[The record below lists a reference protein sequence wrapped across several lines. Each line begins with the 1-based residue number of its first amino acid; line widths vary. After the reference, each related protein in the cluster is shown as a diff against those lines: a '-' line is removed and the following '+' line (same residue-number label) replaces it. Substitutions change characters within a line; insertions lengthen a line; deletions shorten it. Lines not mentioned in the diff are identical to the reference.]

1 MKTVFKTIWVAVMLL
16 LLGTF
21 AKAQTPP
28 TITGSLTSTS
38 AICSGTGS
46 ITINTATSAAP
57 YNLVNADLSSLP
69 VGATVGGVNHTPTF
83 TSGNP
88 HYVLL
93 TPANNDKRGFITFA
107 ETTLK
112 PVNFIATFGLYVGNG
127 NGADGT
133 SFNYGKVNT
142 STGNYGEWG
151 MIDSGLAVGFNDVSN
166 KIIIF
171 YNNVQ
176 LTSFNVNGTLNNSGW
191 KSVSIEVTGS
201 GQLTLSHGGNVYCTN
216 YQLPAAYV
224 TDNKTNWK
232 YGFAAR
238 TGGLNNLHAVNDVVI
253 KDRTPWEYSL
263 DGTNFTTNNNFT
275 NLNPGTYNAYARIG
289 NAAYNANGYNSTA
302 SIGTQT
308 ITALSFAATLTPTNP
323 TTCTATGTIAISNV
337 THNMASYDL
346 VNLSLTNGQLGG
358 AYTGGLGSS
367 FTPYFGAGDLV
378 LTQNQNNQAGFIAFG
393 TNEAQPNAFSANYD
407 VFVGAGNGGD
417 GLSFNYGVLNTVG
430 SAGAAETGM
439 VNSGLAVGFSDYSNT
454 IKIYYNKTVLQ
465 SYNAT
470 VNAGGYKSVA
480 ITVTQDGKI
489 TIVHGGITICSNYQL
504 PAAYATDN
512 KSGWQYAFAARTG
525 GSTNYH
531 SVKNVVIKDNDIQ
544 YFLGNGNFTSAT
556 TLTEVAPGQYT
567 VFARKSNGVHCS
579 NTFQIGTATITYT
592 PDITATVAST
602 SPTTCT
608 STGGTVT
615 ISNVSH
621 GISSPY
627 NLVNISLTNQQLG
640 ASSIGNLGTC
650 CNPIWGG
657 FGDLVLTPNTSNRAG
672 YIAFNS
678 TVAKPNAFIANY
690 DVFVGGGNG
699 GDGLSFNYGNLN
711 TSGSLG
717 GAESGMVNSG
727 LAIGFNEYH
736 NTIKIYYNKI
746 ELQSYSATLNTNSYK
761 SVAITVTQDGKI
773 TIVHGGTTICS
784 NYQLPAAYAT
794 DNKSSW
800 QYALAAR
807 CGASNNYHSVK
818 NVVIKDNSVQYTIN
832 GQYYT
837 EDPHFTNV
845 YPATYNVRARI
856 SNGTYCSILSSL
868 GSVTIAPPPG
878 MVAITGQPD
887 TTTRSLRLNATA
899 TTLSVTATGAD
910 TLRYQWYSNNTAS
923 ISGSPILGAT
933 SASYTPA
940 TTEGG
945 TFYYY
950 CIVSNACSNATS
962 AVSGGITI
970 KTTFSESCIQ
980 AVSAG
985 LYSSIVMKT
994 DGSLWAWGDNNWG
1007 QLGDGTQ
1014 SNTRNSPVKI
1024 GTATNWKTVLI
1035 GAEHTIAIKTDGT
1048 LWAWGKNY
1056 QGLLGDGTTTN
1067 RNSPVQI
1074 GTATNWET
1082 VFLGNT
1088 SLHTMALKTDG
1099 TLWAWGVN
1107 SDGQLGDGTTTNRLS
1122 PVQIGNATNW
1132 KSISLGYSYT
1142 VATKTDG
1149 TLWTWGN
1156 NYFGQLGDGT
1166 TTNRLSPVQIGNATN
1181 WKSVSAGGLH
1191 NFAVKNDGSLWAWGY
1206 NNSGQ
1211 LGDGTT
1217 TDRHSPVQIGTAN
1230 NWASIS
1236 PGAYYTVAKK
1246 TDGSLWAWGEN
1257 WTGQLGDGTRINRYS
1272 PVQTGTDTNWA
1283 SISAGY
1289 DHNLALKTDGSLW
1302 VWGANFKGYLG
1313 DGTTTR
1319 KISPIKLSSCVVC
1332 TPTVSTFTVTAC
1344 GSYTWV
1350 AKGNKVYTANNN
1362 TDTILL
1368 MNEAGCDS
1376 VVTLNL
1382 TVTRAPNAFN
1392 YDRYGDPNYELV
1404 KGQGYHNILPENIF
1418 TIAYGYDAY
1427 GVAVDTAGNV
1437 FVSDYD
1443 NDVIKKIDK
1452 NGNETTFYSTGIKKA
1467 RGLATDKAGNVYVAN
1482 QYYNKVLK
1490 ISKSGSLL
1498 NTYTGFNNPR
1508 SVAVDSAGNIYVADE
1523 GHNQVKKIS
1532 TNGTIT
1538 AIGSGFVGPEA
1549 VAVDAT
1555 GNIYVG
1561 DFSGT
1566 SFSGRVKK
1574 MTTNGTISVLATG
1587 FDDMSSIAVDA
1598 NNNVYVADGGNSNG
1612 VIKVIAPNGTV
1623 STLGSGLGTPTG
1635 VALDTEGNVYV
1646 ADDNYEVDKIITG
1659 GGAVSNYSISP
1670 SLPAGLIF
1678 DTLTGEITGTPT
1690 VVSAA
1695 TDYTVTAHNCGG
1707 TKNAIVNIAVN
1718 CRNTSSSHSI
1728 AICPSALP
1736 YSWNGLTFNAAG
1748 TQTAHLTNAIG
1759 CDSAASLTVTSK
1771 ATSSS
1776 SNSITIN
1783 SIALPYSWN
1792 GLTFN
1797 AAGTQTAHL
1806 TNAAGCDSAA
1816 TLTLQVNAAS
1826 ATLNVTA
1833 FLQGLYLGGG
1843 IMTAAPFNV
1852 DGVSSA
1858 TVADTITI
1866 ELHDTTSSH
1875 NLIATSKST
1884 VSTTGNV
1891 SCNFSGT
1898 LLGNA
1903 YYVVIKHR
1911 NSIATWSTNPVVLT
1925 QSNNYDFSN
1934 AANKA
1939 YGSNMANDG
1948 NGVFLIFTGDINQDG
1963 SVDFSDYPDLD
1974 ISSNNG
1980 DLGYYATDLNGDA
1993 SVDFSDYPLLDINS
2007 NLGTLSITP

>member
-1 MKTVFKTIWVAVMLL
+1 
-16 LLGTF
+16 
-21 AKAQTPP
+21 
-28 TITGSLTSTS
+28 LTSTS

-69 VGATVGGVNHTPTF
+69 VGATVGGFNHTPTF

-93 TPANNDKRGFITFA
+93 TPANNDKKGFITFA

-142 STGNYGEWG
+142 STGNYGEAG
-151 MIDSGLAVGFNDVSN
+151 MIDSGLAVGFNDFSN
-166 KIIIF
+166 KIFIY

-176 LTSFNVNGTLNNSGW
+176 LTSFNVNGTLNNSHW

-201 GQLTLSHGGNVYCTN
+201 GQLTLSHGGHVYCTN

-430 SAGAAETGM
+430 TAGVAETGM

-544 YFLGNGNFTSAT
+544 YFLGNGNFTSAS

-640 ASSIGNLGTC
+640 ASTIGNLGTC

-678 TVAKPNAFIANY
+678 TVAQPNAFSANY

-818 NVVIKDNSVQYTIN
+818 NVVIKDNSIQYTIN

-962 AVSGGITI
+962 ALSGGITI

-1014 SNTRNSPVKI
+1014 SNFRNSPVKI

-1156 NYFGQLGDGT
+1156 NSFGQLGDGT
-1166 TTNRLSPVQIGNATN
+1166 TTNRSSPVQIGNATN

-1217 TDRHSPVQIGTAN
+1217 TQRNSPVQIGTAN

-1257 WTGQLGDGTRINRYS
+1257 STGQLGDGTRINKYS

-1319 KISPIKLSSCVVC
+1319 KISPMKLSSCVVC
-1332 TPTVSTFTVTAC
+1332 TSTVSTFTVTAC
-1344 GSYTWV
+1344 GSYTWA
-1350 AKGNKVYTANNN
+1350 AKGNKVYTASNN

-1382 TVTRAPNAFN
+1382 T
-1392 YDRYGDPNYELV
+1392 L
-1404 KGQGYHNILPENIF
+1404 K
-1418 TIAYGYDAY
+1418 
-1427 GVAVDTAGNV
+1427 AV
-1437 FVSDYD
+1437 
-1443 NDVIKKIDK
+1443 
-1452 NGNETTFYSTGIKKA
+1452 
-1467 RGLATDKAGNVYVAN
+1467 
-1482 QYYNKVLK
+1482 
-1490 ISKSGSLL
+1490 
-1498 NTYTGFNNPR
+1498 
-1508 SVAVDSAGNIYVADE
+1508 
-1523 GHNQVKKIS
+1523 
-1532 TNGTIT
+1532 
-1538 AIGSGFVGPEA
+1538 
-1549 VAVDAT
+1549 
-1555 GNIYVG
+1555 
-1561 DFSGT
+1561 
-1566 SFSGRVKK
+1566 
-1574 MTTNGTISVLATG
+1574 
-1587 FDDMSSIAVDA
+1587 
-1598 NNNVYVADGGNSNG
+1598 
-1612 VIKVIAPNGTV
+1612 
-1623 STLGSGLGTPTG
+1623 
-1635 VALDTEGNVYV
+1635 
-1646 ADDNYEVDKIITG
+1646 
-1659 GGAVSNYSISP
+1659 
-1670 SLPAGLIF
+1670 
-1678 DTLTGEITGTPT
+1678 
-1690 VVSAA
+1690 
-1695 TDYTVTAHNCGG
+1695 
-1707 TKNAIVNIAVN
+1707 
-1718 CRNTSSSHSI
+1718 TSSSNSI
-1728 AICPSALP
+1728 AICSSALP

-1748 TQTAHLTNAIG
+1748 TQTKTG
-1759 CDSAASLTVTSK
+1759 
-1771 ATSSS
+1771 
-1776 SNSITIN
+1776 
-1783 SIALPYSWN
+1783 
-1792 GLTFN
+1792 F
-1797 AAGTQTAHL
+1797 
-1806 TNAAGCDSAA
+1806 TNAAGCDSSA
-1816 TLTLQVNAAS
+1816 TLTLTVNTATHNVSTQTITNSYIWNGTTYTASGTYTYSYNNANGCASVDTLKLTIVTVSCLNTISAGNDYTIAIKTDGTLWAWGSNLYGKLGDGTASEFDYLWNTFIADNDKKTPVQIGTATNWASISASYYHTIAIKTDGTLWAWGYNGNGQLGDGTTTQRNSPVQIGTANNWKSISASGGHTLAIKTDGTLWAWGENYVGQLGDGTTTQRNSPVQIGTSTNWKEIRSLNSHNIAIKTDGTLWAWGHNLFGQLGDGTTTQRNSPVQIGTATNWASIGVGDVHTMAIKTDGTLWAWGANFNGQLGDGTTTNRNSPVQIGTATNWASISSSEYHNIAVKTDSSLWAWGVNNNGQLGDGTNTNRFSPVQIGTENNWTSISAGHKHTTASKTDGSLWVWGSNQFGALGDGTTTTAKNSPMKLSSCGSS

-1852 DGVSSA
+1852 DGVSSP

-1898 LLGNA
+1898 LMGNA